1 MTKYPKDIKNVSALP
16 SGRWVW
22 NNESQ
27 TVEFVRSCPTEE
39 GVLGKKNQTYVDINE
54 LQQRAQWL
62 AEVCTLNHRGRQSTI
77 KNLRPAH
84 LNEYRSSV
92 MSRQGDRVTIDD
104 VKQVAVSLLQ
114 ENYLLPIP
122 YCFLDVLRCKEL
134 DEVLTALLLYLS
146 FFFEHKSLENKTASS
161 GFVDI
166 ITEHKMMAE
175 TSAKKE
181 IAQKKLAVCYF
192 SLLMDLGRE
201 QRPTY
206 QKRQV
211 SSDRTEWLLHA
222 CLYSFFCYA
231 AWVTFGRKDLRDVQQ
246 EVGRLLY
253 SDAFNAAVRSAT
265 EGDARTMGAADHRE
279 TGNKNAFRQRAS
291 RGRPALGSA
300 VNQRSPLMVSL
311 LPSPKER
318 SPHLFPGAR
327 AGSRSPPE
335 AQRRDAEALAERLH
349 RQLAGVSFGILGEPL
364 VQFSRSTLMPRGE
377 ESSNTGEDED
387 GEEGG
392 DVKGKS
398 AEPSGIKYV
407 QASKSSFVG
416 TKSKGL
422 ARYASA
428 AHTNAKS
435 SAASTDLTS

>member
-279 TGNKNAFRQRAS
+279 TGNKNAFRQ
-291 RGRPALGSA
+291 
-300 VNQRSPLMVSL
+300 
-311 LPSPKER
+311 
-318 SPHLFPGAR
+318 
-327 AGSRSPPE
+327 
-335 AQRRDAEALAERLH
+335 
-349 RQLAGVSFGILGEPL
+349 SFGILGEPL